1 MENGK
6 VNRSPFKL
14 KFPYLFILLGFLA
27 IILVGSLLLMLPFA
41 THHGIAFIDA
51 LFVSTS
57 AVCIT
62 GLSSVVVIDT
72 FTLFGQIVVML
83 LIQIGGLGFVTVM
96 TAVLTLFG
104 VKLGLS
110 EKFLMGETLGESRL
124 NVRTFLGR
132 ALLITLVIEVF
143 GVILNMIALRA
154 DYSGGRL
161 FFVSLFQAISAF
173 NNAGFDLFGSVSMQ
187 MYAGDKNPLLLF
199 STALLTVLGGLG
211 YIVINEVVT
220 LRKSPKHLSTHSK
233 IVLTITPILLFGGG
247 LGIYLSEWGGVSFGD
262 AMFMSAM
269 ARTCGFSCCD
279 LSTWKNSSLM
289 FYDFLMFVGAG
300 PASTGGGIKCTTLVV
315 IVVAIVSFMR
325 GKQPVVFQ
333 RKIPART
340 VSRAMLITVMTL
352 ICVYAVSTGVA
363 AFEPQTPTSHIVLE
377 TVSAFAN
384 VGSSAGI
391 TTGLETG
398 SKALLIFAMFFG
410 RLGCMT
416 VLMVLRRNWNR
427 SEDESIRYVDAEVI
441 VG

>member
-1 MENGK
+1 
-6 VNRSPFKL
+6 
-14 KFPYLFILLGFLA
+14 
-27 IILVGSLLLMLPFA
+27 
-41 THHGIAFIDA
+41 
-51 LFVSTS
+51 
-57 AVCIT
+57 
-62 GLSSVVVIDT
+62 
-72 FTLFGQIVVML
+72 
-83 LIQIGGLGFVTVM
+83 
-96 TAVLTLFG
+96 
-104 VKLGLS
+104 
-110 EKFLMGETLGESRL
+110 
-124 NVRTFLGR
+124 
-132 ALLITLVIEVF
+132 
-143 GVILNMIALRA
+143 
-154 DYSGGRL
+154 
-161 FFVSLFQAISAF
+161 
-173 NNAGFDLFGSVSMQ
+173 

-363 AFEPQTPTSHIVLE
+363 ALEPQTPTSHIVLRRSPRLRTWE
-377 TVSAFAN
+377 ARRASRRAWRRGARRF
-384 VGSSAGI
+384 SS
-391 TTGLETG
+391 LPC
-398 SKALLIFAMFFG
+398 F
-410 RLGCMT
+410 
-416 VLMVLRRNWNR
+416 
-427 SEDESIRYVDAEVI
+427 SEGWAA
-441 VG
+441 

>member
-1 MENGK
+1 
-6 VNRSPFKL
+6 
-14 KFPYLFILLGFLA
+14 
-27 IILVGSLLLMLPFA
+27 ML
-41 THHGIAFIDA
+41 
-51 LFVSTS
+51 
-57 AVCIT
+57 
-62 GLSSVVVIDT
+62 
-72 FTLFGQIVVML
+72 
-83 LIQIGGLGFVTVM
+83 IGTRVPPRYSDLC
-96 TAVLTLFG
+96 
-104 VKLGLS
+104 
-110 EKFLMGETLGESRL
+110 SRL
-124 NVRTFLGR
+124 SG
-132 ALLITLVIEVF
+132 LVTP
-143 GVILNMIALRA
+143 NSCA
-154 DYSGGRL
+154 S
-161 FFVSLFQAISAF
+161 S
-173 NNAGFDLFGSVSMQ
+173 
-187 MYAGDKNPLLLF
+187 
-199 STALLTVLGGLG
+199 STYRVLA
-211 YIVINEVVT
+211 V
-220 LRKSPKHLSTHSK
+220 
-233 IVLTITPILLFGGG
+233 TPILLLGGG
-247 LGIYLSEWGGVSFGD
+247 LGIYLSEWGNVSFGD

-269 ARTCGFSCCD
+269 ARTCGFSVCD

-289 FYDFLMFVGAG
+289 LYDFLMFVGAG

-363 AFEPQTPTSHIVLE
+363 ALEPQTPTSHIVLE